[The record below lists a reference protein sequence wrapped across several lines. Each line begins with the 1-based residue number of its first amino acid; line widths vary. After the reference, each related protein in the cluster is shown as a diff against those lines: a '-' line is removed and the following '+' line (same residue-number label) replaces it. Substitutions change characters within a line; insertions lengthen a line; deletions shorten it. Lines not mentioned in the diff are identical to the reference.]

1 MQKIDTDLNIFKLGL
16 LELKEKRIW
25 LKEFVLAEF
34 RSFPTAFLQPGDSQ
48 RLKRVSPRAWATHL
62 MKIWLALPV
71 RKTWPEFFLR
81 GLGGKT
87 VKT

>member
-1 MQKIDTDLNIFKLGL
+1 MQKIETDLNIFKLGL

-48 RLKRVSPRAWATHL
+48 RLKRVSPRA
-62 MKIWLALPV
+62 
-71 RKTWPEFFLR
+71 
-81 GLGGKT
+81 
-87 VKT
+87 